1 LLDEP
6 VSRGVEMRLMWQALS
21 ILAAAYGGLALL
33 VYFFQARMVFYPEV
47 ERDVSVTPAS
57 VKMPF
62 EDLHLQTSDG
72 IRLHGWYIPAA
83 QPRGTVLFLHGNA
96 GNISHR
102 LDSVQMFHRLGY
114 STLIFD
120 YRGYGNSSGTPTE
133 QGTYRDA
140 EAAWRYLTEQRHI
153 PSCHI
158 VLFGESLG
166 GAVAAWLAAT
176 PRDKPAAL
184 VIASGFTSVPDL
196 GQQLYPYLPIR
207 WLARIRYDTRKYLKS
222 VTVPVLIA
230 HSPQDDIVP
239 FEHGRA
245 LFAAAN
251 PPKQFLEL
259 AGGHNDGFIFMRES
273 WIRALGDFLGK
284 QTDAACR

>member
-1 LLDEP
+1 
-6 VSRGVEMRLMWQALS
+6 MRLMWQALS

-166 GAVAAWLAAT
+166 GAVAAWLAT
-176 PRDKPAAL
+176 SRKPAAL